1 METFDDAAV
10 DAEAAG
16 EALRGLAH
24 ASRVIGDPADTYSI
38 LGALASAL
46 ASLGQSLDQLATWH
60 DRNAGRA
67 TDDHNNHRAGRHHA
81 SAAAEYL
88 RDAATG
94 IRRAQG
100 AVDEA
105 WNHNGRIAWQPDF
118 PMDPAR
124 REPARGQH
132 PRALPPASAF
142 GADTGGV
149 RRRPDPPGR

>member
-1 METFDDAAV
+1 MVTFDDAAA

-24 ASRVIGDPADTYSI
+24 ASRVIGDPADTYAI
-38 LGALASAL
+38 LGSLAAAL

-67 TDDHNNHRAGRHHA
+67 ADDDDNHRAGRHHA
-81 SAAAEYL
+81 SAAAEHL
-88 RDAATG
+88 RDAAAG
-94 IRRAQG
+94 IRRAQC

-105 WNHNGRIAWQPDF
+105 WNHNGRIAWQPDS

-142 GADTGGV
+142 GADTAAV
-149 RRRPDPPGR
+149 RRRPDSLGR